1 MAHFA
6 VIENGVVI
14 NTIIAETL
22 EIAETVTNKTC
33 VEFEL
38 VAGSAGIGWGYD
50 GTNFIPPTPAT
61 VEAAFIAN
69 EPKSIPQADPTPILG
84 AISK

>member
-22 EIAETVTNKTC
+22 DIAETVTNKVC
-33 VEFEL
+33 VEFEPI
-38 VAGSAGIGWGYD
+38 AGSAGIGWTYD
-50 GTNFIPPTPAT
+50 GTNFAKPTQESA
-61 VEAAFIAN
+61 EAAFIAN
-69 EPKSIPQADPTPILG
+69 APKSIQQADPTPILG